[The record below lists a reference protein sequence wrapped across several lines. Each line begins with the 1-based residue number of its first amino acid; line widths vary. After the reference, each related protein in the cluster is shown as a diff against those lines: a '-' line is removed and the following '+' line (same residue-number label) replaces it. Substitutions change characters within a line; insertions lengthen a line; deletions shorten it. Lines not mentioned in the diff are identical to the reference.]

1 MAEPNL
7 DSLATELAGHWT
19 ALVRTM
25 GSRKLSASLHPAL
38 AAKLSPAS
46 LHALHVLADD
56 AAPRISALAG
66 RLGLDEST
74 VTRLVD
80 RLEALGLAERTHSE
94 ADRRSIVV
102 TLTDTGREAV
112 ESMREQ
118 RRIFLGEVLSALEP
132 AERTEFVR
140 LTAKA
145 AAVLQTRAAE
155 VVRR

>member
-56 AAPRISALAG
+56 AAPRISAGRDACDSSRILGRVTLHLKPKVLAQMNKI
-66 RLGLDEST
+66 
-74 VTRLVD
+74 
-80 RLEALGLAERTHSE
+80 ERIFRHSE
-94 ADRRSIVV
+94 RRLYRTRIGDSEGC
-102 TLTDTGREAV
+102 GR
-112 ESMREQ
+112 R
-118 RRIFLGEVLSALEP
+118 
-132 AERTEFVR
+132 
-140 LTAKA
+140 
-145 AAVLQTRAAE
+145 
-155 VVRR
+155 